1 MILPGTPLGG
11 AHRDAGIPEKALVLT
26 AGLGTRL
33 RPLTDVRA
41 KAAVPVNGETLAR
54 RACRWLVGHGIHD
67 LVLNLHH
74 LPATITGSVGDG
86 SDLGARVRYSW
97 ENPVLGSAG
106 GPRRALPLLVDE
118 PRTANH
124 EPRTANREQRI
135 ASRQPPAASRQTL
148 VIVNGD
154 TLTDVDIAAMAA
166 SHAESGA
173 AVTMALIPNPR
184 PDKYGG
190 VQVSGDRW
198 VTKFTRAGAGGA
210 SYHFIGVQ
218 IVEARVFADL
228 EDGVPAETVNALYPQ
243 LIARDAHSVGAFI
256 SNASFHDI
264 GTPADYLDTS
274 VELAALEG
282 DRLASGKRL
291 CIDDS
296 ATIMRSAVWDDVR
309 IGPGAEIIECIV
321 CDGVEIPAGA
331 RYRRCAIVAAGL
343 RSPQADERI
352 DGGLLLRE
360 IE

>member
-1 MILPGTPLGG
+1 MILPRAPLGG
-11 AHRDAGIPEKALVLT
+11 PPRAADIPEKALVLT

-33 RPLTDVRA
+33 RPLTYVRA
-41 KAAVPVNGETLAR
+41 KAAVPVNGDTLAR
-54 RACRWLVGHGIHD
+54 RACRWLVEHGVHD

-74 LPATITGSVGDG
+74 RPSTITGSVGDG

-118 PRTANH
+118 QERI
-124 EPRTANREQRI
+124 ANREPR
-135 ASRQPPAASRQTL
+135 AANPSTFL
-148 VIVNGD
+148 IVNGD

-166 SHAESGA
+166 SHTESGA

-190 VQVSGDRW
+190 VQVAGGRW
-198 VTKFTRAGAGGA
+198 VTGFTRTGDGGA

-218 IVEARVFADL
+218 IADARVFAHLD
-228 EDGVPAETVNALYPQ
+228 DGAPAETVNALYPQ
-243 LIARDAHSVGAFI
+243 LIARDRHSVAAFI
-256 SNASFHDI
+256 SNASFRDI

-274 VELAALEG
+274 AQLAALEG
-282 DRLASGKRL
+282 DRMASGKRT

-296 ATIMRSAVWDDVR
+296 ASVLRSAVWDDVR
-309 IGPGAEIIECIV
+309 IGGGAEIIECIL

-331 RYRRCAIVAAGL
+331 QYRRCAIVPAGA

-352 DGGLLLRE
+352 DGGLLIRG
-360 IE
+360 ID

>member
-1 MILPGTPLGG
+1 MILPRTPLGG

-54 RACRWLVGHGIHD
+54 RACRWLVAHGIHD

-106 GPRRALPLLVDE
+106 GPRRALPLLIDSTR
-118 PRTANH
+118 PD
-124 EPRTANREQRI
+124 PG
-135 ASRQPPAASRQTL
+135 SRFPDPGTFL
-148 VIVNGD
+148 IVNGD
-154 TLTDVDIAAMAA
+154 TLTDVDIGAMAT
-166 SHAESGA
+166 SHAESGG

-190 VQVSGDRW
+190 VQVAGGRW
-198 VTKFTRAGAGGA
+198 VTGFTRVGAGGA

-218 IVEARVFADL
+218 IVEARLFADL

-296 ATIMRSAVWDDVR
+296 ATVTRSALWDDVR
-309 IGPGAEIIECIV
+309 IGAGAEIIECIV

-331 RYRRCAIVAAGL
+331 RYRRSAIVPAGL
-343 RSPQADERI
+343 RSPRADERI
-352 DGGLLLRE
+352 DGGLLIRE
-360 IE
+360 IG

>member
-1 MILPGTPLGG
+1 MILPRAPLGG
-11 AHRDAGIPEKALVLT
+11 PSRAADIPEKALVLT

-33 RPLTDVRA
+33 RPLTYVRA
-41 KAAVPVNGETLAR
+41 KAAVPVNGDTLAR
-54 RACRWLVGHGIHD
+54 RACRWLVEHGVHD

-74 LPATITGSVGDG
+74 RPSTITGSVGDG

-118 PRTANH
+118 QERI
-124 EPRTANREQRI
+124 ANREPR
-135 ASRQPPAASRQTL
+135 AANPSTFL
-148 VIVNGD
+148 IVNGD

-166 SHAESGA
+166 SHTESGA

-190 VQVSGDRW
+190 VQVAGGRW
-198 VTKFTRAGAGGA
+198 VTGFTRTGDGDA

-218 IVEARVFADL
+218 IADARVFAHL
-228 EDGVPAETVNALYPQ
+228 EDGAPAETVNALYPQ
-243 LIARDAHSVGAFI
+243 LIARDRHSVAAFI
-256 SNASFHDI
+256 SNASFRDI

-274 VELAALEG
+274 AQLAALEG
-282 DRLASGKRL
+282 DRMASGKRT

-296 ATIMRSAVWDDVR
+296 ASVLRSAVWDDVR
-309 IGPGAEIIECIV
+309 IGGGAEIIECIL

-331 RYRRCAIVAAGL
+331 QYRRCAIVPAGA
-343 RSPQADERI
+343 RSPQADEWI
-352 DGGLLLRE
+352 DGGLLIRG
-360 IE
+360 ID

>member
-1 MILPGTPLGG
+1 MTPPRTPPGG
-11 AHRDAGIPEKALVLT
+11 AYRDADIPEKALVLT

-54 RACRWLVGHGIHD
+54 RACRWLVAHGIHD

-106 GPRRALPLLVDE
+106 GPRHALPLLVDE
-118 PRTANH
+118 SP
-124 EPRTANREQRI
+124 TANRERRI
-135 ASRQPPAASRQTL
+135 ASRQPPAASRQTF

-190 VQVSGDRW
+190 VQVAGGRW
-198 VTKFTRAGAGGA
+198 VTGFTRAGAGGA

-282 DRLASGKRL
+282 DRLASGRRL

-296 ATIMRSAVWDDVR
+296 ATVMHSALWDDVR
-309 IGPGAEIIECIV
+309 IGAAAEIIECIV

-331 RYRRCAIVAAGL
+331 RYRRCAIVPAGL
-343 RSPQADERI
+343 RSPQVDERI
-352 DGGLLLRE
+352 DGGLLIRE
-360 IE
+360 IG